1 MFEGGVESRK
11 WSKIRCCWA
20 YSRSCRNVSSTFTFT
35 VSVDISNIS
44 NTHANFKKLKIQN
57 QQFWWWKFTQNFETL
72 PSFFALCTD
81 RIEEDRVDYINFC
94 LDALGISTR
103 HNIVTVSSIE
113 NLFNSLIN
121 SIKYSSWWPEVSRG
135 WVAESGKSLLSFIQ
149 SQFVLIWKLVF
160 AQLFEQS
167 AESEKKI
174 ENETDS
180 ENERESWGECV
191 LKLRKYFAR
200 RWSGEWKKLK
210 RSTENRDQ
218 WVHRSF
224 KIEIIFH

>member
-1 MFEGGVESRK
+1 MFESGVESEVKFDVVELISGHVEMWVQLLLLQFRL
-11 WSKIRCCWA
+11 IFLTFLTLMPT
-20 YSRSCRNVSSTFTFT
+20 SRS
-35 VSVDISNIS
+35 
-44 NTHANFKKLKIQN
+44 
-57 QQFWWWKFTQNFETL
+57 WKFKTNNFDGENSLKTL
-72 PSFFALCTD
+72 KLCLAVSLCTD

-180 ENERESWGECV
+180 ENERELGRVWIE
-191 LKLRKYFAR
+191 
-200 RWSGEWKKLK
+200 
-210 RSTENRDQ
+210 TE
-218 WVHRSF
+218 
-224 KIEIIFH
+224 KIFC